1 MYLVDFIPHFARLSF
16 RVIIHTGNYYLHR
29 KLLFLMVPGGQNVE
43 FIPHFARL
51 PFRVIQL
58 RLQRR
63 VKLLLRR
70 EH

>member
-1 MYLVDFIPHFARLSF
+1 MA
-16 RVIIHTGNYYLHR
+16 
-29 KLLFLMVPGGQNVE
+29 PGGQNVE

-51 PFRVIQL
+51 PFRIIQL